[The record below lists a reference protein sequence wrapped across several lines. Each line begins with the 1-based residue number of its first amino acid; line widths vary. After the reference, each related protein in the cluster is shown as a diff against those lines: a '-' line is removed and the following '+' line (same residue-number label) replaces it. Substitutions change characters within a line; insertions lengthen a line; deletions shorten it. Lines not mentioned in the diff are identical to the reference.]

1 MISLSVS
8 VDAKQYAELMQKFPV
23 EMATSIQVFKD
34 RVGYKLDAESKRA
47 APAITGNLRRNIIY
61 INGRLTA
68 HAHYSKYVHG
78 APFYQNRMKRKETP
92 FITDAISNSDT
103 FIKNE
108 AREMM
113 RRVII

>member
-1 MISLSVS
+1 MISL
-8 VDAKQYAELMQKFPV
+8 
-23 EMATSIQVFKD
+23 TIQVDDGKVASFLKDFPLEMKSSIELFKD

-61 INGRLTA
+61 MNGKLTA
-68 HAHYSKYVHG
+68 HANYSKYVHG
-78 APFYQNRMKRKETP
+78 SPFYQNRMKRKETP

-108 AREMM
+108 ARAMIK
-113 RRVII
+113 RVVK